1 MRPLKLVISA
11 FGPYA
16 GRTELDFEKLGKSGL
31 YLIAGDTGAGKTTI
45 FDAITYALY
54 GEASGDKKEKRET
67 TMLRSKYAQPGTP
80 TEVELTFSHGG
91 KEYRIKRNPKY
102 QRPAK
107 RGKGMTK
114 VEAGVELICPDR
126 PPLTKIKEAD
136 EAVVEILGID
146 QNQFSQIVMLAQG
159 DFRKLLMAD
168 TRERQDIFRKVFRT
182 QYYQEFQQK
191 LKEQAAKAS
200 GECEDAKKSVSQYV
214 KDIYC
219 DEENEYFPQADKA
232 RKGELPIKDT
242 MELLEILAEQ
252 DAQEEEALSGELRL
266 LDQKLTE
273 VNGRIIKA
281 KEQEK
286 DRENLEKVRQ
296 EEQVNLALL
305 KERKEAFQ
313 REEEKKGRQ
322 EEIKRESALM
332 EQELPEYDRLGRLAE
347 DIGKLASELEAS
359 EKKEESDR
367 QEAKDLEGQLEDLK
381 REEAGLSGAG
391 ELKERLSRQKEK
403 AQERQKI
410 CEDLENARQRERKA
424 IICLD
429 KACQDLQA
437 EEAKKETREELKGQA
452 RLLEQDLPEYDRLE
466 GFENDLKILE
476 GQLGRLQKEK
486 EEKTRELTEIRQRL
500 ENYRKEQAAL
510 SCAGEEK
517 ERLARQREK
526 AEKYKGDCERLEEVR
541 KQEQEAAAGLEQAK
555 GAFEAEQQKTARKEE
570 IGKILARLEQEL
582 PKHGRLDDIRAQMAE
597 LEKSLKSSGKQASE
611 KNRASEELKKDLE
624 GLKERQAALAGAGE
638 RKESLMRQKA
648 QEESRLDSLKKLEGE
663 AQVYETL
670 QTELK
675 KSQDQYQKAR
685 EQAEALENIYSRLN
699 RAFLDGQAG
708 ILARGLE
715 EGQACPVCG
724 ATHHLKLAQVPEEV
738 PGEEELDKAKRD
750 SEKAAKKAADASAEA
765 GKISGKAS
773 EQEARLLELMET
785 LLGHK
790 ELSRAAGQVREQMA
804 LSKKRL
810 EELEEQIHREEKQA
824 KEKGVLDQ
832 TIAEKEE
839 QVSRLAPEIAELR
852 DQIAGAEARKKT
864 LSEQAE
870 ADAKELYCQSRKE
883 AERKQK
889 ELKEELEGL
898 NEQYDKAQKAYEEW
912 GRQKTE
918 LENRIQFF
926 KEQLA
931 GTEYFEKTKEL
942 LPGLIGEISELKRRQ
957 TEEDKKIKRK
967 EELEGKIPEEEQRD
981 REVSGKLEKLKE
993 EGEEA
998 ERKRE
1003 NLSGQAET
1011 LRRKLK
1017 YGGRKEAE
1025 EILRQQREELEVLE
1039 EAYDRAQKEHSA
1051 RQKEREGLEIQIRH
1065 LESQLD
1071 DPKYV
1076 EETREQISVL
1086 RENIGIL
1093 EEQIQREQKN
1103 LQRKGE
1109 LAEKIPQM
1117 EKALGQLEKEAGELK
1132 ERILTARTQKE
1143 SWEEQEQTLRKKL
1156 RYEDKAQAQEA
1167 AKLLL
1172 EELEALEKAHEA
1184 ASQAYDL
1191 CVKKKAE
1198 LEGMARSLTERLEQ
1212 AEPIS
1217 ESEETEKQAKLTEKK
1232 AEVKEKEHAVCFRRQ
1247 TNESLL
1253 ENIRKRSKDLA
1264 ALEERYGWL
1273 SNLSDTMSGGL
1284 KDKEKIML
1292 ETYVQMS
1299 CFDRVIRRANLRL
1312 MIMSGGQYEFKRL
1325 IGASN
1330 LRNQSGLDLNVV
1342 DHYNGTERS
1351 VKTLSGGESFIA
1363 SLSLALGL
1371 SEEIQSSAGGIQM
1384 DTMFVDEGF
1393 GSLDENALG
1402 QAYNA
1407 LVSQTDGNRLVG
1419 IISHVSE
1426 LKDKIDKKIVV
1437 VKEKSGGSRAEVQV

>member
-54 GEASGDKKEKRET
+54 GEASGDKRET

-266 LDQKLTE
+266 LEQKLTE

-313 REEEKKGRQ
+313 KEEEKKGRQ

-347 DIGKLASELEAS
+347 DIGKLASELEDS
-359 EKKEESDR
+359 EEKAGADQQKARELGEKLEELKKE
-367 QEAKDLEGQLEDLK
+367 Q
-381 REEAGLSGAG
+381 AGLAGAG
-391 ELKERLSRQKEK
+391 EQKERLSGQKEK
-403 AQERQKI
+403 ARQHLKI
-410 CEDLENARQRERKA
+410 CQDLEKARQREQEA
-424 IICLD
+424 TVSLD
-429 KACQDLQA
+429 KACQDLQVQ
-437 EEAKKETREELKGQA
+437 EDKKERREELKGQA
-452 RLLEQDLPEYDRLE
+452 TLLEQDLPEYDRLE
-466 GFENDLKILE
+466 RFEEEAGILK
-476 GQLGRLQKEK
+476 GQLETLKKEE
-486 EEKTRELTEIRQRL
+486 EEKTRESREIRQQL
-500 ENYRKEQAAL
+500 EDHRKEQAAL
-510 SCAGEEK
+510 SRAGEEK
-517 ERLARQREK
+517 ERLIHLRDK
-526 AEKYKGDCERLEEVR
+526 AEKYKEDCESLEKVR
-541 KQEQEAAAGLEQAK
+541 KQEQEAAEGLEQAK
-555 GAFEAEQQKTARKEE
+555 GAFEAEQQKTERKEE
-570 IGKILARLEQEL
+570 IGKILARLEQDL
-582 PKHGRLDDIRAQMAE
+582 PKHDRLDHIRTQLDE
-597 LEKSLKSSGKQASE
+597 LEKSLKSNGEQAKE
-611 KNRASEELKKDLE
+611 KSQAREELEKDLE

-663 AQVYETL
+663 VQVYETL

-685 EQAEALENIYSRLN
+685 EQAEALEDIYSRLN
-699 RAFLDGQAG
+699 RAYLDGQAG

-750 SEKAAKKAADASAEA
+750 SEKASKKAADASAEA

-773 EQEARLLELMET
+773 EQEARLLELLET

-790 ELSRAAGQVREQMA
+790 ELSRAAEQAREESF
-804 LSKKRL
+804 LSRKKL
-810 EELEEQIHREEKQA
+810 EELEEQIQMEEDQIREKT
-824 KEKGVLDQ
+824 VLDQ
-832 TIAEKEE
+832 RVREKEG
-839 QVSRLAPEIAELR
+839 QVKILEPEIAGLR
-852 DQIAGAEARKKT
+852 NQIAGAEAQKKT

-870 ADAKELYCQSRKE
+870 ADVKELYCKSKKE
-883 AERKQK
+883 TQRKQK
-889 ELKEELEGL
+889 ELEEELGILKER
-898 NEQYDKAQKAYEEW
+898 YDKAKLAYEEW
-912 GRQKTE
+912 DRKKTE
-918 LENRIQFF
+918 LENRIQFY

-931 GTEYFEKTKEL
+931 GTEYFERTEEL
-942 LPGLIGEISELKRRQ
+942 LPGLIGEISELKRQ
-957 TEEDKKIKRK
+957 QEEEEKKIARK
-967 EELEGKIPEEEQRD
+967 SELDGQIPAEEQRA
-981 REVSGKLEKLKE
+981 EEINGELEKLKE
-993 EGEEA
+993 KAAQA

-1003 NLSGQAET
+1003 NLSGQVEA
-1011 LRRKLK
+1011 LKRKLK

-1025 EILRQQREELEVLE
+1025 EILGQQKGELKALE
-1039 EAYDRAQKEHSA
+1039 EAYDEAQKAHSA
-1051 RQKEREGLEIQIRH
+1051 RQKDKEALGIQIDS
-1065 LESQLD
+1065 LERQLD

-1076 EETREQISVL
+1076 EETEEQISVL
-1086 RENIGIL
+1086 RQNIDHL
-1093 EEQIQREQKN
+1093 EEQICREEAN
-1103 LQRKGE
+1103 LERKGE
-1109 LAEKIPQM
+1109 LDERIPEM
-1117 EKALGQLEKEAGELK
+1117 EKTLERLEKETGELK
-1132 ERILTARTQKE
+1132 ERILKARAQKE
-1143 SWEEQEQTLRKKL
+1143 SWEEQKQELKKKL
-1156 RYEDKAQAQEA
+1156 RCEDKIQAQEA
-1167 AKLLL
+1167 AKILL
-1172 EELEALEKAHEA
+1172 EELKALEEAYEA
-1184 ASQAYDL
+1184 AAQAYDL
-1191 CVKKKAE
+1191 CVKRKAE
-1198 LEGMARSLTERLEQ
+1198 LEGQARSLTERLEQ

-1232 AEVKEKEHAVCFRRQ
+1232 AEVKEKEHAVRFRRQ

-1284 KDKEKIML
+1284 RDKEKIML

-1299 CFDRVIRRANLRL
+1299 YFDRVIRRANLRL